1 MTRWATP
8 SSVIQDSGSIYKN
21 RYRNNA
27 KLQTYKTEG
36 FSLIG
41 NAKKILYFLPVI
53 LLTLLITLVLPNI
66 TTNYTLAIDKIG
78 SGTITSSPA
87 GINCN
92 SDCSEDY
99 DSGTEIT
106 LVATADDGWVSRGTT
121 CEEFADL
128 IQKQLCELNKLRTC
142 ELPAKTYSAT
152 ILMDQAKTVTFAFE
166 QGSILEVTKTGS
178 GTVTSSSSG
187 ISCGY
192 DCKEYYPLPTMVT
205 LTATSAIGAT
215 FLG

>member
-53 LLTLLITLVLPNI
+53 LLTLLITLALPNI
-66 TTNYTLAIDKIG
+66 TTPYTLAIDKIG

-192 DCKEYYPLPTMVT
+192 DC
-205 LTATSAIGAT
+205 
-215 FLG
+215 